1 LPSVSIGGL
10 SFVEFMWRMSFQLN
24 KLSWTN
30 KASTILG
37 KPRIPPPVR
46 SGDIQASTIRWQ
58 LAASPLTNAEGAPP
72 PD

>member
-1 LPSVSIGGL
+1 
-10 SFVEFMWRMSFQLN
+10 MSFQLN

-37 KPRIPPPVR
+37 KPRIPPLVR